1 MRDPS
6 PAPPLCSAC
15 GGRLLVF
22 VHLPQTESRSR
33 LTYFKCERCA
43 HVVIVAE

>member
-1 MRDPS
+1 MRDPTS
-6 PAPPLCSAC
+6 QPPLCSAC

-22 VHLPQTESRSR
+22 VRLPHTESRSR

-43 HVVIVAE
+43 HVVIIEE